1 MSDDQKNMVRMQIKI
16 TIKTTVFLNSK
27 QQQLQ
32 EVESQLRKANKQLA
46 AEKNKSTSQKK
57 RADKLQGEL
66 DKALDS
72 IQLLQIDLACQKTD
86 NNNLIGENIALK

>member
-1 MSDDQKNMVRMQIKI
+1 
-16 TIKTTVFLNSK
+16 
-27 QQQLQ
+27 
-32 EVESQLRKANKQLA
+32 VESQLRKANKQLA
-46 AEKNKSTSQKK
+46 AEKNKWTSQKK

>member
-1 MSDDQKNMVRMQIKI
+1 MQD
-16 TIKTTVFLNSK
+16 L
-27 QQQLQ
+27 
-32 EVESQLRKANKQLA
+32 ESQLHKANKQLA
-46 AEKNKSTSQKK
+46 TEKNKWTSQKK

-66 DKALDS
+66 EKALDS

>member
-1 MSDDQKNMVRMQIKI
+1 MSDDQKNMVRRMQI

-46 AEKNKSTSQKK
+46 AEKNKWTSQKK